1 MAKRISVINFKGG
14 VGKTTLAF
22 HLGAGLAAFHD
33 KRVLLV
39 DMDHQ
44 SSLSI
49 VCLGLDRW
57 QELVNSN
64 KTVNEIFETRKDQSH
79 SVGNEIIVKSPVR
92 QHFWDYTSGMSRNLN
107 YNKLDIA
114 PASLSL
120 DNTEINLDLTAFRQD
135 SQDNQDNETS
145 SEWNILMSYLRSEW
159 NKRTLICRWIEE
171 SSIDDEYDYII
182 FDCPPATK
190 IVAQN
195 AIAASHGYIIPVVPE
210 AVMERGAPHLDAMI
224 RNSIGYQLKM
234 LAAVGNE
241 VGEIRPMYVR
251 DTQLVGLAITR
262 IQVAKSGYT
271 NDHEEHL
278 RSLQNRWGDSL
289 LRPYILQGT
298 GVSSALAVGRPV
310 YSRERIPD
318 WSQNIEARGIHK
330 QFMDI
335 TAEIKRRVDAL

>member
-49 VCLGLDRW
+49 VCLRAGKW
-57 QELVNSN
+57 QELVDS
-64 KTVNEIFETRKDQSH
+64 KQTVDEIFRTFINPSH
-79 SVGNEIIVKSPVR
+79 SVGNEIIVKSPVNQR
-92 QHFWDYTSGMSRNLN
+92 FWGRDYNSDGYRYLN

-120 DNTEINLDLTAFRQD
+120 DDTEIELTASHQGNAI
-135 SQDNQDNETS
+135 S
-145 SEWNILMSYLRSEW
+145 SEW

-210 AVMERGAPHLDAMI
+210 AVMERGAPHLYNMMQSGIDT
-224 RNSIGYQLKM
+224 QLKA
-234 LAAVGNE
+234 LAAM
-241 VGEIRPMYVR
+241 GEPRPIHVP
-251 DTQLVGLAITR
+251 DTKLVGLAITR
-262 IQVAKSGYT
+262 IQRANDGYT
-271 NDHEEHL
+271 NDHTEHL
-278 RSLQNRWGDSL
+278 RSLQRYWEDSL
-289 LRPYILQGT
+289 LTPYILHGT
-298 GVSSALAVGRPV
+298 GVSSALSIGRPV
-310 YSRERIPD
+310 YSREGVPNWI
-318 WSQNIEARGIHK
+318 QNIEARGIHT
-330 QFMDI
+330 QFREL
-335 TAEIKRRVDAL
+335 TNEIKRRVDAL